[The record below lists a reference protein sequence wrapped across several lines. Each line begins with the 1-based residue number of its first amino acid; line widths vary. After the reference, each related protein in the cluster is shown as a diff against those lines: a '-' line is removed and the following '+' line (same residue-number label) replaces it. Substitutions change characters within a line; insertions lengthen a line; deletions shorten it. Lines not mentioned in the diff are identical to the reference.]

1 MNVDLDNLTP
11 IQLMVYTDR
20 LHKSALEQRVN
31 KKGLHRSQQMVLIY
45 LLGCEKPISQAEI
58 AAHFQISPA
67 AIAVT
72 LKKLAASGWIERR
85 PCPGNARMNEI
96 TLSAKSYAVVE
107 ETGLV
112 LSELDE
118 CTFAG
123 ISEAEQKAF
132 TQTLLKMQDNI
143 KKYFPDTTAVE
154 PPVFRQKHNKIK

>member
-1 MNVDLDNLTP
+1 MNIDLESLSP

-20 LHKSALEQRVN
+20 LHKSAVEQMVN

-45 LLGCEKPISQAEI
+45 LLGYNKPISQAEI

-96 TLSAKSYAVVE
+96 TLSQKSYAVVE
-107 ETGLV
+107 EASRV
-112 LSELDE
+112 IKQLDKI
-118 CTFAG
+118 TFEG
-123 ISEAEQKAF
+123 ISPEEKDAF
-132 TQTLLKMQDNI
+132 TATLLKMQQNI
-143 KKYFPDTTAVE
+143 RNGFPGTASVE
-154 PPVFRQKHNKIK
+154 PPVLRGKV